1 MKRINE
7 QTVEKWLEH
16 HAPMVAEGAIAA
28 GTAVGG
34 WRIAALVARG
44 GSGEVYRAVHAETS
58 QIAAL
63 KILHRDDD
71 AARARFARE
80 ISILSENNSP
90 FFPAF
95 YGAGEYGGRPWYAME
110 LLEPFTLPSGD
121 GAVASFVTDVCRGA
135 GTLHALGYVHRDIKP
150 ANILSRNGEPVLIDL
165 GLAKATGGPAVPLG
179 PAPSIVDGHAVGVGT
194 PGYSAP
200 EQFTGGDIFPA
211 SDIHAIGI
219 LASECLGGNPPLCWR
234 RIIRRATS
242 SLPSERYRDCAAMAR
257 AIRLRHWPQW
267 TATVLAAV
275 AVTAVL
281 FVNGGPRA
289 IKTGR
294 ERIPARFS
302 PADLAEG
309 VDCGEGEW
317 ATDAEAPWALAGG
330 ADFRG
335 GDATVGTAPAEGASR
350 ILFTVAGPARVVFHF
365 RRSSYTAVFRV
376 ALKSEDDAFPAVYSL
391 DDFDADAWHDSA
403 VYIPSGTNIVTFS
416 VAHDASAPGGDCSVV
431 IDEVRIERGDLDE
444 ERAATLETRG
454 LDARLRGEWQE
465 ARRLLNAAWELRL
478 HLAGSF
484 GAPYRRHLADVT
496 AARSPLFLK
505 DPGGLTFAQ
514 NEMRKALAIRRELA
528 ETDPETF
535 QPLVEKTLRDLSML
549 R

>member
-1 MKRINE
+1 MAE
-7 QTVEKWLEH
+7 PVENWLRR
-16 HAPMVAEGAIAA
+16 HAPIEASGEIPDGAVI
-28 GTAVGG
+28 GG
-34 WRIAALVARG
+34 WRVAALVARG
-44 GSGEVYRAVHAETS
+44 GSGEVYRAVHAETG
-58 QIAAL
+58 QVAAF

-71 AARARFARE
+71 AARARFALE
-80 ISILSENNSP
+80 IRLLFENHGP
-90 FFPAF
+90 FLPAF
-95 YGAGEYGGRPWYAME
+95 YGAGKYRGRPWCAME
-110 LLEPFTLPSGD
+110 FLEPFPLPSRD
-121 GAVASFVTDVCRGA
+121 AAVAAFVTDVCRA
-135 GTLHALGYVHRDIKP
+135 AAALHARGYVHRDIKP
-150 ANILSRNGEPVLIDL
+150 ANVLSRDGVPVLIDL

-200 EQFTGGDIFPA
+200 EQFTGGDISPA
-211 SDIHAIGI
+211 ADIHAIGI

-242 SLPSERYRDCAAMAR
+242 SLPSARYGDCAAMAR
-257 AIRLRHWPQW
+257 AIRLRHWPRW
-267 TATVLAAV
+267 TASVLAAV
-275 AVTAVL
+275 AAAAVL

-376 ALKSEDDAFPAVYSL
+376 GLKSEDDAFPAVYSL

-403 VYIPSGTNIVTFS
+403 VYVPSGTNVVTFS
-416 VAHDASAPGGDCSVV
+416 VAHAASVPGGDSSVA
-431 IDEVRIERGDLDE
+431 IDEVRLERGDLDE
-444 ERAATLETRG
+444 ERAASLEARG
-454 LDARLRGEWQE
+454 LDARRRGEWEE
-465 ARRLLNAAWELRL
+465 ARMLLDAAWELRL

-484 GAPYRRHLADVT
+484 GAPYRRHLADVI
-496 AARSPLFLK
+496 AARSPLLLR
-505 DPGGLTFAQ
+505 DPGDLTLAQ
-514 NEMRKALAIRRELA
+514 NEMRKALAIRSELA

-549 R
+549 H